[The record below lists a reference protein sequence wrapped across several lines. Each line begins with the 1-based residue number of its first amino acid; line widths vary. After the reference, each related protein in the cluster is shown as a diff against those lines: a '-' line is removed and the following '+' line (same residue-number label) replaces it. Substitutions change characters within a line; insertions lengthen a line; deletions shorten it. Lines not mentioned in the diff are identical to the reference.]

1 MSTKKS
7 KDLLGKLMGKIVK
20 GKKLTKRERELLSV
34 AIDASKK
41 AKSEGRRGVKEGE
54 RGEKCQ
60 KSKKQQTEWWCML
73 VSGGKGITG
82 HHQR

>member
-7 KDLLGKLMGKIVK
+7 KDLLGKLMSKIAK

-41 AKSEGRRGVKEGE
+41 AKSEGGRKRR
-54 RGEKCQ
+54 
-60 KSKKQQTEWWCML
+60 SKRRRK
-73 VSGGKGITG
+73 
-82 HHQR
+82 R